1 MSISRRASNRLI
13 VILAGLFVLV
23 IVISAGLG
31 RFFIAPQAVVRLFW
45 LRLTGGIVPDELAQ
59 ASLVLFRIRL
69 PRLAGAALAGS
80 ALAAS
85 GAAYQGLFRNPLVSP
100 DVLGV
105 TAGAAFGAVLS
116 LFWGLSPLMLILI
129 SFSFGLGTAML
140 VGFLAQKAGANT
152 DSNLALVLAG
162 IMVGSLVSSATS
174 LIKLLADPN
183 NVLPALTYWLMGG
196 FSAVKEV
203 SLFITGP
210 IILAALL
217 LLFALR
223 WRINILTMG
232 EEEART
238 LGGRVAL
245 SRTLV
250 IIGAT
255 LATAATVA
263 LCGPV
268 GWLGLVIPH
277 FARMTAGSD
286 YRLLLPVSILMGAA
300 FLVVVDDFSRLLAAS
315 EIPIGILTS
324 FVGVPVFLALIRRG
338 GTK

>member
-1 MSISRRASNRLI
+1 ML
-13 VILAGLFVLV
+13 
-23 IVISAGLG
+23 VISAGLG
-31 RFFIAPQAVVRLFW
+31 RFFIAPQVVVRLFW
-45 LRLTGGIVPDELAQ
+45 LRLTGSLVPEALSQ

-105 TAGAAFGAVLS
+105 SAGAAFGAVLS

-129 SFSFGLGTAML
+129 SFSFGLGTALL
-140 VGFLAQKAGANT
+140 VGFLARKVGT
-152 DSNLALVLAG
+152 DSTLALVLAG
-162 IMVGSLVSSATS
+162 IMVGSLFSSATS

-203 SLFITGP
+203 SLFITAP
-210 IILAALL
+210 IIITALV

-232 EEEART
+232 EEEAKT

-245 SRTLV
+245 SRALV
-250 IIGAT
+250 ISGAT

-268 GWLGLVIPH
+268 GWVGLVIPH

-286 YRLLLPVSILMGAA
+286 YRTLLPISMLMGAA
-300 FLVVVDDFSRLLAAS
+300 FLIVVDDFSRLLAAS

-338 GTK
+338 GMK

>member
-1 MSISRRASNRLI
+1 ML
-13 VILAGLFVLV
+13 LAGLCILVFVV
-23 IVISAGLG
+23 SAGLG
-31 RFFIAPQAVVRLFW
+31 RFFIAPQDVVRLFW
-45 LRLTGGIVPDELAQ
+45 LRLSGGAVPDDLAQ
-59 ASLVLFRIRL
+59 AALVLFRIRF

-105 TAGAAFGAVLS
+105 SAGAALGAVLC
-116 LFWGLSPLMLILI
+116 LFWGLSPLMLVFI
-129 SFSFGLGTAML
+129 SFFCGLGTALL
-140 VGFLAQKAGANT
+140 VGLLARKVGFGA
-152 DSNLALVLAG
+152 DANLALVLAG
-162 IMVGSLVSSATS
+162 VMVGSLLSSATS

-203 SLFITGP
+203 SLYITGP
-210 IILAALL
+210 IMIAALL
-217 LLFALR
+217 LLFTLR

-232 EEEART
+232 EEEAKT
-238 LGGRVAL
+238 LGGRVPL
-245 SRTLV
+245 SRAL
-250 IIGAT
+250 IILSAS
-255 LATAATVA
+255 LATAASVA

-268 GWLGLVIPH
+268 GWVGLVIPH
-277 FARMTAGSD
+277 FARMAAGND
-286 YRLLLPVSILMGAA
+286 YRRLLPVSILMGAA
-300 FLVVVDDFSRLLAAS
+300 FLVVVDDFSRLLASS

-338 GTK
+338 GMK